1 MGTSRKQIAT
11 RWDVNYGK
19 RNGYF
24 SSSTNKCVTKREI
37 NSIEFLEVRD
47 RYSSE
52 NATMSL
58 GGDLNNGYLY
68 AISGSHEIK
77 QTCNSSWNRVNNGS
91 FILSPSISL
100 YLNDTKTIDIE
111 YNVDSNL
118 KIDDADD
125 LEASA
130 LCICRKSNL
139 TPNDHCQ
146 WITRFSVCAVE
157 HSTRISNSYTRMNTD
172 SISGNVLAIITDGN
186 GSIVGT
192 PHLLDVSTSY
202 ITGSFDFIAPTS
214 GNVNLMLLPIN
225 IKCKASSLLDV
236 TGNRYRYIGLEFK
249 IENNNTLTKWES
261 IYDSDTKCVQYED
274 IHAKSNRS
282 FTFYYGIYNN
292 KSSNA
297 KLDTVAVYIS
307 DTNTISS
314 GTWTKIGSVD
324 PGTVKSTKTGSFT
337 CTIPANVDLSK
348 PWYLKV
354 ACGTTTYNQ
363 SWYYAWGNSSSITSS
378 SISWTGVGSRK
389 SYEIGTISLN
399 SSGAS
404 VLNNSSYSGGYYG
417 RTASV
422 AALFKIQ

>member
-1 MGTSRKQIAT
+1 MGTNRKQIAT
-11 RWDVNYGK
+11 RWDVNDGK

-24 SSSTNKCVTKREI
+24 SSSTNKCVTKGEI

-68 AISGSHEIK
+68 ASAGGNEIE
-77 QTCNSSWNRVNNGS
+77 QICNSSWNRVNNGS

-100 YLNDTKTIDIE
+100 YLTGNETIDIE
-111 YNVDSNL
+111 YNVNSNL

-139 TPNDHCQ
+139 TPNDRYQ
-146 WITRFSVCAVE
+146 WIIQFSVCAVE
-157 HSTRISNSYTRMNTD
+157 HSTRISNSYTRMDTD
-172 SISGNVLAIITDGN
+172 YTSGNVLAIITDGN

-202 ITGSFDFIAPTS
+202 ITGSFDFIAPNS
-214 GNVNLMLLPIN
+214 GNANLILLPIN
-225 IKCKASSLLDV
+225 IECEASSLLDV
-236 TGNRYRYIGLEFK
+236 TGNRYRYIGLEFR
-249 IENNNTLTKWES
+249 IENSTLTKWES
-261 IYDSDTKCVQYED
+261 IYNSDTKCVQYED

-324 PGTVKSTKTGSFT
+324 PGTVNSTKTGSFT

-348 PWYLKV
+348 QWYLKV
-354 ACGTTTYNQ
+354 ACGTTTYKQ
-363 SWYYAWGNSSSITSS
+363 SWYWCWGNSANITSS
-378 SISWTGVGSRK
+378 LSWNSAGSQK
-389 SYEIGTISLN
+389 SYEIGTVSLN
-399 SSGAS
+399 SSGFS
-404 VLNNSSYSGGYYG
+404 VLNNSTYPSGYYG
-417 RTASV
+417 RSAAR